1 MANFGWAYIDCTASV
16 SIDGPTGSL
25 LFMSGAN
32 AASGSSRF
40 RFLTSSST
48 LELTGTFNISGALN
62 VIGTTTTLSSSNLI
76 IRDPVIGLG
85 FGTSSAHTGTV
96 GDRGFIF
103 GLDGNLN
110 QAILWDQSSAS
121 FVMGK
126 VGAIGPDRAAYDI
139 PEANFSAFKVGSVK
153 FTDKV
158 SGSGEIFSYSL
169 RTSGDLSVTGSTTL
183 KNKLSSSGELFGYS
197 LRTSGDLSVSGSTT
211 LKNKLSS
218 SGELF
223 GYDLRTSGDLNV
235 TGAATIKGN
244 VTLGDAATDVTTVTS
259 KLTASQ
265 GVLIADDQK
274 IFFGADADAYI
285 KFEPEAGGGTGV
297 PEVLIISGSKEGL
310 WISGS
315 VYFAPLGVVS
325 GTAAGPGSFCT
336 LDANNKLVLAPG
348 GQPGGTDTQIQYNN
362 GGSELGGI
370 AVFTWDDT
378 DLKVAD
384 DTKLYFG
391 TNSDGHLEYDENG
404 TNLLII
410 SGASAGLK
418 LQGTTVLVDGKVSGS
433 AEIFSYSLRT
443 SGDIAASGSLTVGGI
458 TAGPSAMSS
467 SGDIFTVG
475 GLATSGDLAIT
486 GSTTLKSKLSSSG
499 EIFSYSLRT
508 SGDIAASGSLT
519 VGGITAGPGA
529 MSSSGDIFTVGG
541 LATSGDIAAT
551 GSLTIGGDTNTF
563 SSANA
568 NDPLVIIKNT
578 TNDTGGARLRFVKD
592 KGSAGADNDVCGAI
606 EFYGDDDAQD
616 QVLFAGISAQVADAT
631 NGQEGGKLS
640 LSVATHDGEFQDGL
654 VITDGSAE
662 DEVDV
667 TIGNGAASLVTIAGD
682 LDIPNGGFALGSDA
696 SGDMYYNNS
705 SGILTRIAVG
715 SDNHVLTLDG
725 EVPGWEAAAGGGSA
739 ASYLALNLVDDQV
752 FAVSASNDVLA
763 LNSSGS
769 DENTVAYMTASL
781 LAASNYDAGQR
792 LIFKDAGGTAST
804 NLIIVEPSGSET
816 IDGSNAGVAIGSNYG
831 SVTLVCDGSSKFFII
846 GTN

>member
-25 LFMSGAN
+25 LFMTGAN

-158 SGSGEIFSYSL
+158 SGSGEIFSYS
-169 RTSGDLSVTGSTTL
+169 
-183 KNKLSSSGELFGYS
+183 
-197 LRTSGDLSVSGSTT
+197 
-211 LKNKLSS
+211 
-218 SGELF
+218 
-223 GYDLRTSGDLNV
+223 LRTSGDLNV

-725 EVPGWEAAAGGGSA
+725 AVPGWEAASGGFSP
-739 ASYLALNLVDDQV
+739 SYLALNLVADQV
-752 FAVSASNDVLA
+752 FSVSGSNDVMA

-804 NLIIVEPSGSET
+804 NLIIIEPSGSET

>member
-25 LFMSGAN
+25 LFMTGAN

-158 SGSGEIFSYSL
+158 SGSGEIFSYS
-169 RTSGDLSVTGSTTL
+169 
-183 KNKLSSSGELFGYS
+183 
-197 LRTSGDLSVSGSTT
+197 
-211 LKNKLSS
+211 
-218 SGELF
+218 
-223 GYDLRTSGDLNV
+223 LRTSGDLNV

-725 EVPGWEAAAGGGSA
+725 AVPGWEAASGGFSP
-739 ASYLALNLVDDQV
+739 SYLALNLVDDQV

>member
-25 LFMSGAN
+25 LFMTGAN

-103 GLDGNLN
+103 GLDGNFN

-169 RTSGDLSVTGSTTL
+169 RTSGDL
-183 KNKLSSSGELFGYS
+183 
-197 LRTSGDLSVSGSTT
+197 
-211 LKNKLSS
+211 
-218 SGELF
+218 
-223 GYDLRTSGDLNV
+223 NV

-244 VTLGDAATDVTTVTS
+244 VTLGAAATDVTTVTS

-274 IFFGADADAYI
+274 IFFGTGADAYI

-667 TIGNGAASLVTIAGD
+667 TIGNGTASLVTIAGD

-725 EVPGWEAAAGGGSA
+725 AVPGWEAASGGFSP
-739 ASYLALNLVDDQV
+739 SYLALNLVADQV
-752 FAVSASNDVLA
+752 FSVSGSNDVMA

-804 NLIIVEPSGSET
+804 NLIIIEPSGSET

>member
-25 LFMSGAN
+25 LFMTGAN

-169 RTSGDLSVTGSTTL
+169 RTSGDL
-183 KNKLSSSGELFGYS
+183 
-197 LRTSGDLSVSGSTT
+197 
-211 LKNKLSS
+211 
-218 SGELF
+218 
-223 GYDLRTSGDLNV
+223 NV

-274 IFFGADADAYI
+274 IFFGTGADAYA
-285 KFEPEAGGGTGV
+285 KYDEAGGDA
-297 PEVLIISGSKEGL
+297 LIISGSKEGL

-667 TIGNGAASLVTIAGD
+667 TIGNGTASLVTIAGD

-725 EVPGWEAAAGGGSA
+725 AVPGWEAASGGFSP
-739 ASYLALNLVDDQV
+739 SYLALNLVDDQV